1 MNLNAQINVGALFK
15 LIAHKGD
22 GVPTKETGWF
32 HNLVLDTGL
41 KQLSVGTAIS
51 HCFVG
56 TGNSEPKPEQTGL
69 DSHLAET
76 TQVLRTEQGR
86 DVKSAEPF
94 YWIRKVYRYN
104 EGAAKGNL
112 AEVGTGWVHGSCFNR
127 TLIKDDLGNPTTIT
141 ILEDEFLDVVV
152 EFRVYPQKS
161 FTKELKLKN
170 KLGAVV
176 STHTLK
182 GSCIIGQDPYQ
193 SHASLGKVYLG
204 SPSSGYSG
212 LVVYKDSAH
221 LEDITTTCTGA
232 QFQVGGNNTYP
243 TPTSCKWT
251 GRVELGVGNDWAHK
265 AFQIGVSYLCS
276 WQAEH
281 AIGYKW
287 EIDPPIPKN
296 NNQVL
301 QYSLTVS
308 WGRHEEA
315 E

>member
-1 MNLNAQINVGALFK
+1 MNLSAKINVGALFK

-41 KQLSVGTAIS
+41 KQLSVGDAIS
-51 HCFVG
+51 YCFVG

-69 DSHLAET
+69 DNHLAET
-76 TQVLRTEQGR
+76 AKVLRIDQGR
-86 DVKSAEPF
+86 DVQSSEPF
-94 YWIRKVYRYN
+94 YWIRKVYRYD
-104 EGAAKGNL
+104 EGVAAGNL
-112 AEVGTGWVHGSCFNR
+112 AEVGTGWVRGSCFNR
-127 TLIKDDLGNPTTIT
+127 TLIKDALGNPTTIT

-182 GSCIIGQDPYQ
+182 GSCIIGQDP
-193 SHASLGKVYLG
+193 HGFASLGKVRLG
-204 SPSSGYSG
+204 SPSSWYNG
-212 LVVYKDSAH
+212 LAVYQDSAH
-221 LEDITTTCTGA
+221 LDDITTTCTGA
-232 QFQVGGNNTYP
+232 AFLVYGKSTYP

-251 GRVELGVGNDWAHK
+251 GRVELGDGNAWAHK

-276 WQAEH
+276 YELES

-296 NNQVL
+296 NSQVL

-315 E
+315 G